1 MNDVVI
7 DPALVTQ
14 QGRMYERL
22 IRSVVMT
29 DAATFEEAY
38 ERVRRDLE
46 PLAAASLEARALVE
60 RSLAEAWLHI
70 QEEQRRVAFYTQCS
84 LKAGRVAWYSGP
96 TEGAEEW
103 NNLVDRLRHLGR
115 DEDTI
120 KAVDE
125 ESTAILN
132 LIDNPAKTRF
142 STRGLVV
149 GYVQS
154 GKTGNM
160 AALLAKAAGTPYK
173 FFIVL
178 SGVTDSLRNQTQKR
192 LDADILATARPGRWH
207 RETRADQVREDGAIE
222 KGDFTAPA
230 GGSLQL
236 LGETRHLAVMKKNAG
251 VLRRFL
257 HTLRSTPRALREQ
270 TPFLIIDDECDQ
282 ASINSSAYDNAV
294 TVINDLIRKILAE
307 LPRAAYVGYTATP
320 YANVLINTSAEDD
333 LYPRHFIHAL
343 NKPNGYF
350 GAEELFGRGALEG
363 DASKQEE
370 EGVSMIRR
378 VDPKEAGQLR
388 PAGRSDPF
396 EFKVSDSLERA
407 IRYFVLCIAA
417 KEERGLG
424 TDHASM
430 LVHTSM
436 LTSVHE
442 QARLAI
448 TPYVRDLTARL
459 RAKES
464 GLLTELERLW
474 EEETQAVPAAEFGH
488 ATVGF
493 DLLLPKLA
501 DCADSIEVKVENWVS
516 TDRID
521 YEKAG
526 RRYLVIGGNVLAR
539 GLTLEGL
546 MVSLFMRTSS
556 QYDTLMQMGRWF
568 GYRRG
573 FEDLPRIWM
582 EDSVRN
588 SFFQLATVEEEI
600 RRDIRYYG
608 RHNVTPAE
616 FAVRIRKIP
625 GMLITNRNRLRHMV
639 RAQVGY
645 AGRHLQTIR
654 FRRHDEDWLAD
665 NWRAG
670 ENLLRRSERSHA
682 GRLVFT
688 ASLDAVLAFLGEYH
702 VHPEN
707 SGLDPALLAQYLR
720 QAASSDTGLRQ
731 WNVVVVT
738 TADGKPSETKL
749 GDLGKVHSNNRSA
762 MRGGGDDVSIK
773 ALMSKRD
780 LLLDLDPVPS
790 VPSDASWEDV
800 KAKRQD
806 SPPLLLLYPID
817 RNSTPQGKP
826 GDREPLEAA
835 YEVLGFGVALPGDA
849 ERSHEYVTTNL
860 VPVEADQEP
869 MDDVAREL
877 MEA

>member
-1 MNDVVI
+1 MV
-7 DPALVTQ
+7 DPALVAQ
-14 QGRMYERL
+14 YSRMYERL

-29 DAATFEEAY
+29 DAATFDEAY
-38 ERVRRDLE
+38 EQVRQDLQ
-46 PLAAASLEARALVE
+46 PLAATAPEMRALIE
-60 RSLAEAWLHI
+60 CSLNEAWQRI
-70 QEEQRRVAFYTQCS
+70 REEQDQVAFYTKCTLQ
-84 LKAGRVAWYSGP
+84 AGRVAWYSGP

-103 NNLVDRLRHLGR
+103 NKLVDRLRAQAR

-120 KAVDE
+120 QLVDE
-125 ESTAILN
+125 ESTGILN
-132 LIDNPAKTRF
+132 LIDNPSKPKF

-173 FFIVL
+173 FFVVL
-178 SGVTDSLRNQTQKR
+178 SGLTDSLRNQTQKR
-192 LDADILATARPGRWH
+192 LDADILALAKPGRWH
-207 RETRADQVREDGAIE
+207 RETRADQVHEDGSIE
-222 KGDFTAPA
+222 KGDFITPA

-257 HTLRSTPRALREQ
+257 RTLRNTPRALREQ
-270 TPFLIIDDECDQ
+270 TPFLIVDDECDQ
-282 ASINSSAYDNAV
+282 ASVNSAAVDNAV
-294 TVINDLIRKILAE
+294 TVINDLIRQILAE
-307 LPRAAYVGYTATP
+307 LPRVAYVGYTATP

-333 LYPRHFIHAL
+333 LYPRHFIHPL
-343 NKPNGYF
+343 SQPNGYF
-350 GAEELFGRGALEG
+350 GAERLFGRAALEG
-363 DASKQEE
+363 DASRQDE
-370 EGVSMIRR
+370 EGFSMIRP
-378 VDPKEAGQLR
+378 VKPEEAGELR
-388 PAGRSDPF
+388 PASRSDAF
-396 EFKVSDSLERA
+396 QFKVSVSLGRA
-407 IRYFVLCIAA
+407 IRYFVLCLAA

-424 TDHASM
+424 AEHASM

-436 LTSVHE
+436 LTTVHE
-442 QARLAI
+442 QARAAILPYLA
-448 TPYVRDLTARL
+448 DLSARL
-459 RAKES
+459 CANDAM
-464 GLLTELERLW
+464 LLAELERIWLD
-474 EEETQAVPAAEFGH
+474 EAQAVPAAEFGLES
-488 ATVGF
+488 VPF
-493 DLLLPKLA
+493 EQLIPRLA
-501 DCADSIEVKVENWVS
+501 ECSKSIQVKVENWVS

-521 YEKAG
+521 YDKPG

-546 MVSLFMRTSS
+546 MVSLFMRTTS

-582 EDSVRN
+582 ESSVQN
-588 SFFQLATVEEEI
+588 AFFQLATVEEEI

-625 GMLITNRNRLRHMV
+625 GMMITNRNRLRHVV

-654 FRRHDEDWLAD
+654 FRRHNEHWLAD

-670 ENLLRRSERSHA
+670 ENLLRRSERTRA
-682 GRLVFT
+682 DRLVFS

-707 SGLDPALLAQYLR
+707 SGLDPSLLTQYLR
-720 QAASSDTGLRQ
+720 QTAASDPSLKQ
-731 WNVVVVT
+731 WNVIVVT
-738 TADGKPSETKL
+738 TIDGKDSEIPL
-749 GDLGKVHSNNRSA
+749 GTLGKVHCNNRSA
-762 MRGGGDDVSIK
+762 MQGGGDDVSIK

-780 LLLDLDPVPS
+780 LLLDLNPVPGVS
-790 VPSDASWEDV
+790 SDASWEDI
-800 KAKRQD
+800 KAKREGA
-806 SPPLLLLYPID
+806 PPLLLLYPID
-817 RNSTPQGKP
+817 RHSTPHGKP
-826 GDREPLEAA
+826 GDREALDASH
-835 YEVLGFGVALPGDA
+835 EVLGFGVALPGDA
-849 ERSHEYVTTNL
+849 ERSHDYVTTNL
-860 VPVEADQEP
+860 VPVEADEEP
-869 MDDVAREL
+869 MDEVAKEL